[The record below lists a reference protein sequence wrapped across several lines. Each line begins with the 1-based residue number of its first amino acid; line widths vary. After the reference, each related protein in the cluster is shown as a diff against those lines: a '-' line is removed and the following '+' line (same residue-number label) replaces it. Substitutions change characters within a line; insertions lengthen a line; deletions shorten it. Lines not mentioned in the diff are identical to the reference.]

1 MKKSLLILIR
11 TKDGL
16 DYVTEC
22 WWVDLSWLLFFSL
35 GSKVKYFI
43 QAKYDDCCGK
53 WTKIKS
59 HFKASGSDT
68 APFSDEIELIPGYLY
83 CFLATSE
90 SWGLTLAEST
100 GLALGL
106 LTEPKYLTEIGEK
119 KVWSK
124 KNYSQSNINII
135 YCGLQL
141 NNCTIYLYIYNI
153 VTTFINSEITGS

>member
-1 MKKSLLILIR
+1 MI
-11 TKDGL
+11 
-16 DYVTEC
+16 VVENE
-22 WWVDLSWLLFFSL
+22 
-35 GSKVKYFI
+35 
-43 QAKYDDCCGK
+43 QAISRQAAQTRDCE
-53 WTKIKS
+53 
-59 HFKASGSDT
+59 
-68 APFSDEIELIPGYLY
+68 PIPGYLY

-106 LTEPKYLTEIGEK
+106 STEPKYLTEIGEK

-141 NNCTIYLYIYNI
+141 NN
-153 VTTFINSEITGS
+153 